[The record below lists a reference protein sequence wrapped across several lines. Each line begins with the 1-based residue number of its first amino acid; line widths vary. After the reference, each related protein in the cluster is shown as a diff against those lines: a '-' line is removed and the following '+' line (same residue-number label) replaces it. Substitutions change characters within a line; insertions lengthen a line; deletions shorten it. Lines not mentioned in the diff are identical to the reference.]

1 MYGMWNSKP
10 DDFTMYSLFRIPFN
24 KNLYYIETSQVIY
37 SPMKINWMVLI
48 DIQSLTQKGLNL
60 FEVVQSMY
68 LSMYLFADIF
78 SE

>member
-10 DDFTMYSLFRIPFN
+10 DDFTMNSLFGIPFN
-24 KNLYYIETSQVIY
+24 KNLYCIETSQVIY
-37 SPMKINWMVLI
+37 NPMKINWMVLI
-48 DIQSLTQKGLNL
+48 DIQSLTQKGLDL